1 MSKHVETLRSV
12 MLFATVLLLIIVL
25 YRRLLFVMGKRKS
38 MTATSDV
45 SVRLEGDS
53 HQRYVAVDCKKNE
66 NIKITLHSPEQ
77 AEPVLV
83 FDGPINAGAR
93 RIALPAFDSERAYC
107 KVQFSREEFNLY
119 F

>member
-77 AEPVLV
+77 AEPVHV
-83 FDGPINAGAR
+83 FDGQIEAGTHR
-93 RIALPAFDSERAYC
+93 TSLPQFANEKAYC
-107 KVQFSREEFNLY
+107 KVKFSGEEFNLY
-119 F
+119 L